1 LRAFDGRYIEPGPS
15 GLITRGRVDI
25 LPTGRNFYSLD
36 PYSIP
41 TEASYRVGC
50 ILAEKLVERYLKEEG
65 RYPENVAI
73 YWMCSDIMWS
83 DGEVMAQ
90 ILHLLGV
97 RPRWRRG
104 RVVGVEVIPLEE
116 LKRPRIDVTLR
127 VSGILRDNFPNCI
140 EIVDEAVLK
149 VAKLDE
155 PPEMNFLRKHVLE
168 GIEEGLSFREAT
180 YRIFSSK
187 PGSYGNGVKYAI
199 YASAW
204 EKEEDLKDAFLLWN
218 SYAYGKGVYGVRAER
233 PFEMLLKRVDITYN
247 KVVSDE
253 YDLLGCCCYFGVQ
266 GGLINAARVISGR
279 DVKSY
284 YGDTRRLEDIKI
296 RTLKEEIER
305 VTLSKLLNPKWIE
318 SMKKHGYK
326 GAGDISKRIGRVF
339 GWSATSK
346 EVDTWIFDAIYST
359 FIKDEKNRKFFERN
373 NPYALEEIGRRLLE
387 AYKRG
392 LWSADKETLEDLK
405 RRYMEVEGLMEDS
418 YQGVDVGDIQ
428 GGSIEIS
435 TKWKGKVRTS
445 YRR

>member
-1 LRAFDGRYIEPGPS
+1 
-15 GLITRGRVDI
+15 
-25 LPTGRNFYSLD
+25 
-36 PYSIP
+36 
-41 TEASYRVGC
+41 
-50 ILAEKLVERYLKEEG
+50 
-65 RYPENVAI
+65 
-73 YWMCSDIMWS
+73 
-83 DGEVMAQ
+83 
-90 ILHLLGV
+90 
-97 RPRWRRG
+97 
-104 RVVGVEVIPLEE
+104 
-116 LKRPRIDVTLR
+116 
-127 VSGILRDNFPNCI
+127 
-140 EIVDEAVLK
+140 
-149 VAKLDE
+149 
-155 PPEMNFLRKHVLE
+155 
-168 GIEEGLSFREAT
+168 
-180 YRIFSSK
+180 
-187 PGSYGNGVKYAI
+187 
-199 YASAW
+199 
-204 EKEEDLKDAFLLWN
+204 
-218 SYAYGKGVYGVRAER
+218 YGKGVYGVRAKR

-253 YDLLGCCCYFGVQ
+253 YDLLGCCCYFGVH

-435 TKWKGKVRTS
+435 TKWKEKVKTS